1 MTRRCLTFLAKF
13 EDPIVFGELH
23 TTTESGAL
31 WHDGGMKI
39 AWLGTGRMGTELA
52 LHLLKDHEVTVWNRT
67 AAKAQKLLDA
77 GATPANSPAEAVGG
91 ADLVVTCLFGPP
103 QIKEVVLDANLIPEG
118 VPWADATTV
127 SPEDAAQFA
136 EAVPTY
142 VATPVVGSLG
152 PAREGKLGVYVGG
165 SDAQARDLVAKVVAP
180 WAAANPERL
189 KVVDSAAKAATGKLL
204 ANLALAVSAQ
214 GVLEALHLAA
224 SNGVDTPEALEMLDS
239 TGLAFLKNMK
249 APFVLG
255 ERDTEPGDFSV
266 NAIAKDVGLMLRSAQ
281 TVLPATA
288 AALESL
294 EMQQDEG
301 RGEHDFSAILVN
313 RNQIDQG

>member
-1 MTRRCLTFLAKF
+1 
-13 EDPIVFGELH
+13 
-23 TTTESGAL
+23 
-31 WHDGGMKI
+31 MKI

-67 AAKAQKLLDA
+67 AAKAQKLVDA
-77 GATPANSPAEAVGG
+77 GATLANSPAEAVSG

-103 QIKEVVLDANLIPEG
+103 QIKEVVLDANLIPDG

-127 SPEDAAQFA
+127 SPADTVDFA
-136 EAVPTY
+136 EAVPAY

-165 SDAQARDLVAKVVAP
+165 ADAQARELVAKVVAP

-189 KVVDSAAKAATGKLL
+189 KVVDSAAKAATGKLM

-214 GVLEALHLAA
+214 GVLEALQLAA
-224 SNGVDTPEALEMLDS
+224 SNGVEAEEALEMLDS

-249 APFVLG
+249 APFILG
-255 ERDTEPGDFSV
+255 ERETCPGDFTV
-266 NAIAKDVGLMLRSAQ
+266 DAIAKDVALMLRSAN

-294 EMQQDEG
+294 EGQQEQG
-301 RGEHDFSAILVN
+301 RGDEDFSAMLVY
-313 RNQIDQG
+313 RNKINPAE

>member
-1 MTRRCLTFLAKF
+1 
-13 EDPIVFGELH
+13 
-23 TTTESGAL
+23 
-31 WHDGGMKI
+31 MKI

>member
-1 MTRRCLTFLAKF
+1 
-13 EDPIVFGELH
+13 
-23 TTTESGAL
+23 
-31 WHDGGMKI
+31 
-39 AWLGTGRMGTELA
+39 MGTELA
-52 LHLLKDHEVTVWNRT
+52 LHMLKDHELCVWNRT
-67 AAKAQKLLDA
+67 ASKAHTLVDA
-77 GATPANSPAEAVGG
+77 GAKLANSPQEAVEG
-91 ADLVVTCLFGPP
+91 ADVVMTCLFGPP
-103 QIKEVVLDANLIPEG
+103 HIKEVVLDSDLIPEG

-127 SPEDAAQFA
+127 SPEDAKHFA

-142 VATPVVGSLG
+142 VATPVVGSLA

-165 SDAQARDLVAKVVAP
+165 ADEHARDLAAKLVAP

-189 KVVDSAAKAATGKLL
+189 KAVDSAAKAATGKLL

-214 GVLEALHLAA
+214 GVLEALYLAA
-224 SNGVDTPEALEMLDS
+224 SNGVDAPEALEMLDS

-255 ERDTEPGDFSV
+255 ERDTQPGDFSV
-266 NAIAKDVGLMLRSAQ
+266 NAIAKDVALMLRSAQ

-294 EMQQDEG
+294 EVQQEQG
-301 RGEHDFSAILVN
+301 RGEHVFSAMLVH
-313 RNQIDQG
+313 RNQIQQG